1 MDINGMVGL
10 DAHGNSGLRFDVDH
24 HYKRLFGFA
33 ALTSAFSAAFALS
46 QRNTQSALTYP
57 SVSSTAGAAVGQ
69 EMSQT
74 GATITQRNMNV
85 QPTIKVPAGY
95 QFTVRVNRDI
105 LFDAPY
111 RPLQANPLPVQPP
124 GQLHQ
129 RSSFTPT
136 TYSASR

>member
-1 MDINGMVGL
+1 MVGL

-33 ALTSAFSAAFALS
+33 ALTSAFTAAFALS

-57 SVSSTAGAAVGQ
+57 SASSTAGAAVGQ

-74 GATITQRNMNV
+74 GAMITQRNMNV

-111 RPLQANPLPVQPP
+111 QPLQANPLPDQPP

-129 RSSFTPT
+129 GSSFTR
-136 TYSASR
+136 SGFSVKR